1 MGEKPDQ
8 ACCAVLF
15 NPQFSARRVDVL
27 HSTTKV
33 DPSPLNRQK
42 KIFDQINSTSVKF
55 LILPV

>member
-27 HSTTKV
+27 RSTTKV
-33 DPSPLNRQK
+33 DPSPLTRQK
-42 KIFDQINSTSVKF
+42 KYLIKSTQLVLNS
-55 LILPV
+55 